1 MASSIGT
8 RAGSP
13 DRPQPVGVLIVGG
26 GFAGL
31 GLAITLSRA
40 GRADYVVIERGSDV
54 GGTWRDNT
62 YPGAAC
68 DVPSQLYSYSF
79 ALNPG
84 WSRSYSPQPEIQAY
98 LQAVA
103 DRYGVR
109 DRHVF
114 DCELL
119 SASWDATAGHWAV
132 ETSRGSYAAG
142 VLVTAFGALC
152 EPALPGITGIET
164 FGGQLMHS
172 ARWNHDVDL
181 TGKRVAVI
189 GTGASAIQIVPHVAA
204 TAAHLDVYQ
213 RTAPWVLPRHDRAY
227 RGWEK
232 LAFRYVPGYQKLARC
247 AVYVSKEI
255 VALGFCY
262 QPRILKLAQRQ
273 ALANLR
279 RAVRDPDLVRRLTPT
294 FVMGCKRVL
303 VSNDYYPA
311 LARGTTELVTEPIA
325 EIRPGAIVTADGVT
339 HETDVLV
346 LATGFHVID
355 NPAAALIKGA
365 DGRTLGEHWAEF
377 GMQAYKGT
385 TVAGFPNLFHLVGP
399 NTGLGHTSM
408 IYMIESQLNYI
419 VDALA
424 VMDRNELAT
433 IEVRPE
439 AQDEF
444 NRAVQRRMGRTIW
457 TTGGCASW
465 YLDAQG
471 RNTTLWPDFTFVFR
485 RLTRHFDLDAYRSTS
500 RAEHPVLAGTAT
512 T

>member
-1 MASSIGT
+1 MTLSNGPGT
-8 RAGSP
+8 DLADPPRA
-13 DRPQPVGVLIVGG
+13 VGVLIVGG

-40 GRADYVVIERGSDV
+40 GRADYVVIERGGDV

-68 DVPSQLYSYSF
+68 DVPAQLYSYSF

-109 DRHVF
+109 DHHVF

-132 ETSRGSYAAG
+132 ETSQGSYTAG

-152 EPALPGITGIET
+152 EPALPDIPGIEA
-164 FGGQLMHS
+164 FGGHVMHS
-172 ARWNHDVDL
+172 ARWDHDVDL

-189 GTGASAIQIVPHVAA
+189 GTGASAIQIVPQLAA

-227 RGWEK
+227 RSWEK
-232 LAFRYVPGYQKLARC
+232 LAFRYVPGYQRLARA
-247 AVYVSKEI
+247 AVYASKE
-255 VALGFCY
+255 VTALGFCY
-262 QPRILKLAQRQ
+262 QPRILKFAQRQ
-273 ALANLR
+273 ALGNLR
-279 RAVRDPDLVRRLTPT
+279 RAVRDPELVSRLTPAY
-294 FVMGCKRVL
+294 VMGCKRVL

-311 LARGTTELVTEPIA
+311 LARDTTELVTEPIA
-325 EIRPGAIVTADGVT
+325 ELRPDAIVTVDGVAR
-339 HETDVLV
+339 EIDVLV
-346 LATGFHVID
+346 LATGFHVTD

-365 DGRTLGEHWAEF
+365 DGCTLGEHWAEF

-408 IYMIESQLNYI
+408 VYMIESQLNY
-419 VDALA
+419 VMDALA
-424 VMDRNELAT
+424 VMDREQLAT

-439 AQDEF
+439 AQVEF
-444 NRAVQRRMGRTIW
+444 NRAVQRRMGRTVW

-465 YLDAQG
+465 YVDAHG
-471 RNTTLWPDFTFVFR
+471 RNATLWPDFTFAFR
-485 RLTRHFDLDAYRSTS
+485 RLTRHFDLDAYRSTT
-500 RAEHPVLAGTAT
+500 RADHPVPTG
-512 T
+512 